1 MIAVYN
7 LYYKLVF
14 ELFDVLNSAVVIAVT
29 YISSMHMF
37 NCSFNFVWVQPLC
50 AFIATLVA
58 LHSGSLVR
66 VLNYRSFK
74 ACENFM
80 GSP

>member
-29 YISSMHMF
+29 YVSSMHMF

-50 AFIATLVA
+50 AFLATLICSSTQRVT
-58 LHSGSLVR
+58 GQSLE
-66 VLNYRSFK
+66 LS
-74 ACENFM
+74 
-80 GSP
+80 